1 VIFPEKISKY
11 VSVRQVDFGIWRKYK
26 KSGSY
31 DLFEDKFWSFG
42 MKTSITILN
51 GPPGELIVKF
61 AYDQDLV
68 DKIRTITG
76 RRWDQKNK
84 IWLIPNR
91 DKVLQQF
98 QEVFEG
104 NPIDWTNSN
113 NPQQV
118 IKQCSDMLKL
128 KGLSPKTQKA
138 YLMHIR
144 RFLGRIAKPLPMI
157 SEAEIRQY
165 LLELSE
171 ADRCSRSYHNQAISA
186 LKFLFSSVLKLPLI
200 VKDLP
205 RPKQDKKLPVVLGK
219 ETVAR
224 ILKEVKNTK
233 HLAIL
238 MLVYA
243 AGLRVSEVVSLK
255 IDDLDKERQMIRV
268 RSAKGRKDR
277 YTILSQLA
285 LEAVENYRKIYH
297 PEEWLFPG
305 PDHTKHLNI
314 RTVERILEAA
324 RIKAGIKQNFSV
336 HSLRHSFATHLL
348 ESGVDLRYIQEL
360 LGHSS
365 SKTTE
370 IYTHV
375 SQKHLGKI
383 QSPLDSLDL
392 GK

>member
-1 VIFPEKISKY
+1 
-11 VSVRQVDFGIWRKYK
+11 
-26 KSGSY
+26 
-31 DLFEDKFWSFG
+31 
-42 MKTSITILN
+42 MKASITVLSITN
-51 GPPGELIVKF
+51 EELIVKF
-61 AYDQDLV
+61 AYHPDLV
-68 DKIRTITG
+68 NLIRTISG
-76 RRWDQKNK
+76 RRWDSKQKV
-84 IWLIPNR
+84 WLIPNR
-91 DKVLQQF
+91 TEVLQQF
-98 QEVFEG
+98 QTVFQAYSIEWA
-104 NPIDWTNSN
+104 DLD

-118 IKQCSDMLKL
+118 IGQCSDELKL
-128 KGLSPKTQKA
+128 HGLSPKTQKA

-144 RFLGRIAKPLPMI
+144 KFLSRITKPLPII
-157 SEAEIRQY
+157 SETEIRQY

-171 ADRCSRSYHNQAISA
+171 ADQCSRSYHNQAISA
-186 LKFLFSSVLKLPLI
+186 LKFLYGSVLKLPVTLQDI
-200 VKDLP
+200 P
-205 RPKQDKKLPVVLGK
+205 RPKHDKKLPVVLGK

-224 ILKEVKNTK
+224 ILKEVKNPK
-233 HLAIL
+233 HLAVL

-243 AGLRVSEVVSLK
+243 AGLRVSEVVGLK

-277 YTILSQLA
+277 YTMLSPLA
-285 LEAVENYRKIYH
+285 LEAVEKYRKIYH

-305 PDHTKHLNI
+305 PDQTKHLNT
-314 RTVERILEAA
+314 RTVERVLEDA

-336 HSLRHSFATHLL
+336 HALRHSFATHLL

-375 SQKHLGKI
+375 SQKHIKKI

-392 GK
+392 GE

>member
-1 VIFPEKISKY
+1 
-11 VSVRQVDFGIWRKYK
+11 VSFNF
-26 KSGSY
+26 S
-31 DLFEDKFWSFG
+31 
-42 MKTSITILN
+42 MKASITVLSSSN
-51 GPPGELIVKF
+51 KELIVKF
-61 AYDQDLV
+61 AYDPDLV
-68 DKIRTITG
+68 NRIRTISG
-76 RRWDQKNK
+76 RRWDLQNK
-84 IWLIPNR
+84 VWLIPNR
-91 DKVLQQF
+91 TEALQQF
-98 QEVFEG
+98 QTVFQGYSIEWA
-104 NPIDWTNSN
+104 NLD

-118 IKQCSDMLKL
+118 IEQCSDELKL
-128 KGLSPKTQKA
+128 HGLSPKTQKA

-144 RFLGRIAKPLPMI
+144 RFLGRITKPLQI
-157 SEAEIRQY
+157 VSEMEIRQY

-171 ADRCSRSYHNQAISA
+171 ADQCSRSYHNQAISA
-186 LKFLFSSVLKLPLI
+186 IKFLFGSVLKLPVI
-200 VKDLP
+200 VQDVP

-224 ILKEVKNTK
+224 ILKEVKNPK

-243 AGLRVSEVVSLK
+243 AGLRVSEVVSLR
-255 IDDLDKERQMIRV
+255 IDDLDKERQLIRV

-285 LEAVENYRKIYH
+285 WEAVEKYRKIYH
-297 PEEWLFPG
+297 PDEWLFPG
-305 PDHTKHLNI
+305 PDHTKHLNT
-314 RTVERILEAA
+314 RTVERVLEEA
-324 RIKAGIKQNFSV
+324 RLKAGIKQNFSV

-392 GK
+392 EK

>member
-1 VIFPEKISKY
+1 
-11 VSVRQVDFGIWRKYK
+11 
-26 KSGSY
+26 
-31 DLFEDKFWSFG
+31 
-42 MKTSITILN
+42 
-51 GPPGELIVKF
+51 
-61 AYDQDLV
+61 
-68 DKIRTITG
+68 
-76 RRWDQKNK
+76 
-84 IWLIPNR
+84 
-91 DKVLQQF
+91 
-98 QEVFEG
+98 
-104 NPIDWTNSN
+104 
-113 NPQQV
+113 
-118 IKQCSDMLKL
+118 
-128 KGLSPKTQKA
+128 
-138 YLMHIR
+138 MHIR